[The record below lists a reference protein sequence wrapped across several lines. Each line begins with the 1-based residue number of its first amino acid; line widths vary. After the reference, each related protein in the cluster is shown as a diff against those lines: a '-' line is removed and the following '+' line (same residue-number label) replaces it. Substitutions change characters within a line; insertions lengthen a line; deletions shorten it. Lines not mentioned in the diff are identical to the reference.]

1 MPSNNQP
8 REGFRYEIRRRLNH
22 LRQRSNRSSPEIPE
36 EASAI
41 TARPMILYHYCQND
55 ETGHALYI
63 FSALI
68 LSLLQQ
74 CEGLKRT
81 FFDWYNQDLLTGNF
95 EPSTNVHKLVG
106 FFQRTVQGL
115 DRPFF
120 LNTAATALESLG
132 AARRRV
138 SILELSR
145 AIALGTAGPDITTVA
160 EVAERVDDQCVMALI
175 QPFIAGVDVSNRKK
189 RQIVIVHQS
198 AKEFILYDLALTRPG
213 FQNVATGL
221 TAGGTIVNRDITS
234 RLENNIFKTCV
245 RYLLLDEIN
254 RTPLFSDEQI
264 AILELPEWPNGALI
278 LGGN

>member
-1 MPSNNQP
+1 
-8 REGFRYEIRRRLNH
+8 
-22 LRQRSNRSSPEIPE
+22 
-36 EASAI
+36 
-41 TARPMILYHYCQND
+41 
-55 ETGHALYI
+55 
-63 FSALI
+63 
-68 LSLLQQ
+68 
-74 CEGLKRT
+74 
-81 FFDWYNQDLLTGNF
+81 
-95 EPSTNVHKLVG
+95 
-106 FFQRTVQGL
+106 
-115 DRPFF
+115 
-120 LNTAATALESLG
+120 LESLG